1 MPKWF
6 EKLLLPEH
14 KLNILNVIESY
25 DISRIHADAPHN
37 EHVTY
42 TAYSENDDK
51 RIVKVR
57 QSLPNKQ
64 PTDLIVWAMYI
75 DTKTGETT
83 TLNEANSVFAKIAMK
98 RIYNKYAKQHVK

>member
-1 MPKWF
+1 MPKWY

-14 KLNILNVIESY
+14 KLNILRIIESY
-25 DISRIHADAPHN
+25 NISRISAVRPY
-37 EHVTY
+37 EQVVY
-42 TAYSENDDK
+42 TAYNEHDDK
-51 RIVKVR
+51 RIVKVK
-57 QSLPNKQ
+57 QSFANKQ